1 MVRNMKAKPGNDLLT
16 NSQADQVTN
25 AINVP
30 GYLSQIIIVS
40 WKNTDNLSWQ
50 QTEIIGKKK
59 PALFEKVRR
68 IDLDIW
74 LHGRYTKGK
83 CKQKYRTEAFT

>member
-16 NSQADQVTN
+16 NYQADQVTN
-25 AINVP
+25 TLNVP

-74 LHGRYTKGK
+74 LQWKIHKGK
-83 CKQKYRTEAFT
+83 V